1 MLSSSNPT
9 ITDTDT
15 DTAMMAIVTD
25 MMVIVTDMMA
35 IVTDMTAME
44 SMEAMV
50 VMAPATASE

>member
-1 MLSSSNPT
+1 MVVEGKKLLSSSNPT

-25 MMVIVTDMMA
+25 MMVIVTDM
-35 IVTDMTAME
+35 TAME